1 MKIIFLFV
9 LSVFT
14 MQGMAQQNGKQHIK
28 VLFIGNSYVFFNNL
42 PQICA
47 GIAASMGDVLIT
59 DQSTVGGYSL
69 QQHFADSNTI
79 RKIKAGIPDYNT
91 QERGSW
97 DYVVLQER
105 SQLPSYPIREVE
117 RLVFPY
123 AHALDST
130 IHQHHP
136 HAKTIFYVTWG
147 RKNGDKARCRTWPP
161 VCTYQ
166 GMDSLLALRYGMMAE
181 KERAMLAPVSAVWK
195 YLREN
200 SPAIELYNA
209 DESHPSEAGSYL
221 AACSFY
227 TVLFKKD
234 PMRIQFDYK
243 LDPLTALTI
252 RKAVKEVIYQSLQL

>member
-1 MKIIFLFV
+1 MKSIFLFFF
-9 LSVFT
+9 SVSV
-14 MQGMAQQNGKQHIK
+14 MYGMAQQNNKQPIK
-28 VLFIGNSYVFFNNL
+28 VLFIGNSYVFFNNM
-42 PQICA
+42 PQICT

-69 QQHFADSNTI
+69 QQHLADTNTI
-79 RKIKAGIPDYNT
+79 RKIKEGVPDYNT
-91 QERGSW
+91 HERGSW

-105 SQLPSYPIREVE
+105 SQLPSYTIREVE
-117 RLVFPY
+117 RQVFPY

-130 IHQHHP
+130 IHQYNP
-136 HAKTIFYVTWG
+136 QAKTVFYVTWG
-147 RKNGDKARCRTWPP
+147 RKNGDKFRCRTWQP

-166 GMDSLLALRYGMMAE
+166 GMDSLLALRYKMMAE
-181 KERAMLAPVSAVWK
+181 KENAMLAPVSAVWK

-209 DESHPSEAGSYL
+209 DESHPSEAGSYV

-243 LDPLTALTI
+243 LDPLTAMTI
-252 RKAVKEVIYQSLQL
+252 RKAVKAVIYQSL